1 MTRMPRRN
9 FFSCVA
15 LLTALLSPCLLHAQ
29 DAPAPVSGP
38 RELLALYGFD
48 DSYFSKLPDATPLDE
63 NQTEPLL
70 RGMFALR
77 KFTREEVTRWQ
88 LPGRDLPKL
97 LADAPGHAG
106 EIIVLRGRIKHV
118 TRVRPDA
125 VVARRFDLEQYFR
138 CEVELTTPEVR
149 ATIFALA
156 IPRGWLNDDENERE
170 LDQRFGCQAVFL
182 KRQSADAA
190 DPSPVF
196 LAQRMAWFPEEG
208 NFATLGNLGFD
219 AGLIDGVRDK
229 VALAQSSDLEREA
242 FYGLL
247 DAVGRTSPG
256 ELHAVARTE
265 LRTARGL
272 WETELEQLGNQEAP
286 KETILHKAISPNTAE
301 SPSRPQEVAAATRIA
316 ELTRRLERAA
326 DEAEDVTPLFN
337 APDEVRGRLVT
348 LLGTARR
355 AIEIRVDD
363 PDILA
368 RFGIDHYFEI
378 ELVTPDSRGNPIAIC
393 VRELPPGMPLGEE
406 IYEPLRVTG
415 FFLKTWGFRT
425 AQSKQAAP
433 GEIRK
438 QLAPL
443 LIGRDVEWL
452 KPAPEP
458 ETSRTW
464 IIASVVATIALFGGV
479 VWWIRRDSRGPNR
492 ALPER
497 VESPHVDAPRLA
509 EDDPA

>member
-1 MTRMPRRN
+1 MNRLSRRCLLSW
-9 FFSCVA
+9 FA
-15 LLTALLSPCLLHAQ
+15 LLTALLSPCLLRAQ
-29 DAPAPVSGP
+29 DAPAPVTGP

-48 DSYFSKLPDATPLDE
+48 DSYFAKLPDATPLDE

-88 LPGRDLPKL
+88 HPGRDLPKW
-97 LADAPGHAG
+97 LADAPRHAG

-118 TRVRPDA
+118 ARVRPDA
-125 VVARRFDLEQYFR
+125 VVARRFDLEQHFR

-190 DPSPVF
+190 NPSPVF

-256 ELHAVARTE
+256 ELHAVAKTE
-265 LRTARGL
+265 LRTAKKL
-272 WETELEQLGNQEAP
+272 WENALREPSGDDP
-286 KETILHKAISPNTAE
+286 AIAQQ
-301 SPSRPQEVAAATRIA
+301 RA
-316 ELTRRLERAA
+316 ELNRRLERAS
-326 DEAEDVTPLFN
+326 DEAEDITPLFN

-363 PDILA
+363 PDIVA
-368 RFGIDHYFEI
+368 RFGIDDYFEI

-393 VRELPPGMPLGEE
+393 VRELPNGMPLGEE
-406 IYEPLRVTG
+406 IYEPVRVTG

-464 IIASVVATIALFGGV
+464 IIASVVATIALFGAV
-479 VWWIRRDSRGPNR
+479 AWWIGRDSRGLSR

-497 VESPHVDAPRLA
+497 IESPTI
-509 EDDPA
+509 DDGDSV